1 LFILETAQI
10 FLEKIL

>member
-1 LFILETAQI
+1 MFILETAQI